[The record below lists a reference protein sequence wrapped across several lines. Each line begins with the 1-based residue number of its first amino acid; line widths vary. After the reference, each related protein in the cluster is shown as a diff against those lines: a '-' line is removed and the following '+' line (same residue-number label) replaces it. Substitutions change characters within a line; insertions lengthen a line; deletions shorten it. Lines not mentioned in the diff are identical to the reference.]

1 MYRDYLKTSLTTDKL
16 KEINRNSAENTKY
29 CNGLCQDLRNIDEFS
44 GKHVLCNKC
53 RNYFN
58 LADKQILENK
68 ITKEQFIENPEI
80 VYGIDIVYDTLK
92 ECITCKQNKS
102 INQFDDKRNECKACR
117 SIKST
122 VRNNDGIDTLISDIN
137 KIKNNLIELEKFIV
151 KIPKDKLIKIISHF
165 SIGRKSTDAKNDMI
179 YNVIQHFRK
188 LLNPKLCSGGCGYTL
203 QEEFSYC
210 KPCLEKKNKPR
221 AVEVMFNFDDNID
234 DIVANLQQITH
245 DKFNQYN
252 REQYYKIAAKLGIKV
267 NQKTKKDAVV
277 NIINEILKKREEER
291 QKQQKELID
300 NSILEKKYTLTFNGM
315 TIQYRKEDGF
325 VNATAMCKAGKK
337 KFNDWNRLDSTKEL
351 IKTLESEVGIP
362 TSQITGNP
370 VIKNRSVG
378 ITTDLV
384 DPLIGSTGIPV
395 DLKDNIE
402 LKETLEAERRSIITE
417 TGFPVSVID
426 VKKGGNDKLG
436 QGSWIHPDLAVQL
449 AQWISPTFA
458 LQVSRWI
465 RELAVTGSVQIGM
478 EKNDKQ
484 ILELQNALSEQKLE
498 NKQLEKKHNKLLYKR
513 QYHKFHKGSAFYI
526 ISTSENEHKLGF
538 EGIDIDQRFRTYRT
552 LVPNIKIHYIVYS
565 EKAHLIEQNMLTRF
579 NCKKLENNHEVIVD
593 IKLQQ
598 LINDVETLMS
608 FLNIE
613 KTIVRQEELE
623 KYNE

>member
-1 MYRDYLKTSLTTDKL
+1 MYRDYLNTSLTTDKL

-29 CNGLCQDLRNIDEFS
+29 CNFICQDFRNIDEFS

-80 VYGIDIVYDTLK
+80 VYGIDIVYDTIK
-92 ECITCKQNKS
+92 ECFTCKQNKS

-234 DIVANLQQITH
+234 DIVANLQEITH

-277 NIINEILKKREEER
+277 NMINEILKKREEER

-300 NSILEKKYTLTFNGM
+300 NSILEKNYTLTFNGM
-315 TIQYRKEDGF
+315 DIQYRKEDGF

-337 KFNDWNRLDSTKEL
+337 EFKHWKSLQSTKDL
-351 IKTLESEVGIP
+351 IKALESEVGIP
-362 TSQITGNP
+362 TSQ
-370 VIKNRSVG
+370 
-378 ITTDLV
+378 
-384 DPLIGSTGIPV
+384 LIDS
-395 DLKDNIE
+395 
-402 LKETLEAERRSIITE
+402 
-417 TGFPVSVID
+417 
-426 VKKGGNDKLG
+426 KKGNTSKYS

-449 AQWISPTFA
+449 AQWISPVFA

-484 ILELQNALSEQKLE
+484 ILELQNALSEQKSE

-565 EKAHLIEQNMLTRF
+565 DKAHLIEQNMLTRF
-579 NCKKLENNHEVIVD
+579 HCKKLENNHEVIVD
-593 IKLQQ
+593 IKLHQ